1 MDTTTPTRRLG
12 RRGLLGAGLGL
23 AAAGAAD
30 LCCAPYAGATGSQPR
45 GHVPPDATQLSGDL
59 RDTRTKLILLG
70 TAAGPFPEPGRQG
83 CASLLVVGDRS
94 YLVDAGYGT
103 VRKFVQSGVPLQSL
117 RAAFV
122 THLHSDHVA
131 DLFNLFLLGWG
142 TGGHGLFS
150 PVSVFG
156 PGNPHGLPAPTPGV
170 TPAPLASPANPT
182 PGVTE
187 LLADAVDGWA
197 YDLNIRTRYNSRRGL
212 ASLIDPHDV
221 LPPASVGAAPDGDV
235 APDME
240 PFVVFEDD
248 RVRVSATL
256 VMHPP
261 VFPSFGYRF
270 ETDDGVFAFS
280 GDTAPSPNVVR
291 LAADADLLV
300 HETLHIPY
308 YASVGYPQALL
319 DFFASSHTAPDD
331 VGRVAS
337 DAGVRQ
343 VALAH
348 IGPGDPREVR
358 DETWRRAVA
367 STFRGG
373 VVVGHDLLR
382 LAFPARTA

>member
-1 MDTTTPTRRLG
+1 MDTIDHSRLG
-12 RRGLLGAGLGL
+12 RRGLLGAGLAL
-23 AAAGAAD
+23 AGAGAAD
-30 LCCAPYAGATGSQPR
+30 LCCAPYAAAAGRPPR
-45 GHVPPDATQLSGDL
+45 GHVPPDAVQLSGDL
-59 RDTRTKLILLG
+59 RDTRTKVILLG

-83 CASLLVVGDRS
+83 CASLVVVGDRS

-103 VRKFVQSGVPLQSL
+103 VRKLMQSGISMRTL
-117 RAAFV
+117 RSAFV

-142 TGGHGLFS
+142 TGAHGIVE
-150 PVSVFG
+150 PVQVFG
-156 PGNPHGLPAPTPGV
+156 PGNPQGLPAPTPGV
-170 TPAPLASPANPT
+170 NPAPLANPQNPT
-182 PGVTE
+182 PGTSE
-187 LLADAVDGWA
+187 LMADAIDGWA

-212 ASLIDPHDV
+212 AALIDAHDV
-221 LPPASVGAAPDGDV
+221 LPPTSVGAAPDGDV

-256 VMHPP
+256 VLHPP

-280 GDTAPSPNVVR
+280 GDTAMSDNVVR
-291 LAADADLLV
+291 LAGGADLLV

-308 YASVGYPQALL
+308 YAGIGYPPALL
-319 DFFASSHTAPDD
+319 DFFASSHTSPED
-331 VGRVAS
+331 VGRVAA

-358 DETWRRAVA
+358 DEAWRRAVA
-367 STFRGG
+367 STYSGD
-373 VVVGHDLLR
+373 VVVGHDLQQ
-382 LAFPARTA
+382 LAFPRR

>member
-1 MDTTTPTRRLG
+1 MDKPLG

-30 LCCAPYAGATGSQPR
+30 LCCAPYAAAAGRLPVGQ
-45 GHVPPDATQLSGDL
+45 VPPDATQLSGDL
-59 RDTRTKLILLG
+59 RDTRTKVILLG

-103 VRKFVQSGVPLQSL
+103 LRKFMQSGVPLQTL
-117 RAAFV
+117 RGVFV
-122 THLHSDHVA
+122 THLHSDHVS

-142 TGGHGLFS
+142 TGRRGLFA
-150 PVSVFG
+150 PVDVFG
-156 PGNPHGLPAPTPGV
+156 PGNPGGLPAPTPGV
-170 TPAPLASPANPT
+170 DPAPLANPANPT

-197 YDLNIRTRYNSRRGL
+197 YDLNIRTRYNSRTGL
-212 ASLIDPHDV
+212 ASLIRPHDL
-221 LPPASVGAAPDGDV
+221 LPPESVGAAPDGEV

-256 VMHPP
+256 VLHPP

-270 ETDDGVFAFS
+270 ETEDGVFAFS
-280 GDTAPSPNVVR
+280 GDTAASANVSR
-291 LAADADLLV
+291 LAQDADLLV
-300 HETLHIPY
+300 HETMHIPY
-308 YASVGYPQALL
+308 YASIGYPQALL
-319 DFFASSHTAPDD
+319 DFFASSHTTPED
-331 VGRVAS
+331 VGRVAGA
-337 DAGVRQ
+337 AGVRE

-358 DETWRRAVA
+358 DETWRRQVE
-367 STFRGG
+367 STFKGG
-373 VVVGHDLLR
+373 VTVGHDLHQ
-382 LAFPARTA
+382 LAYGPTR